1 MLLPKNNKTLQV
13 ASTINVCLRCKGN
26 AVFEQVTE
34 IRLSNFS
41 KVDVLCR
48 QLSPALVPLEKINV
62 WSNKFVLH
70 VSLNSQISTTIVKK
84 VWEKNVDLVLIYRV
98 KPILGRRAK
107 TMYVLMFLNGSSV
120 SFPFCHFIGHF
131 SHSSM
136 SNSMT
141 MPAKPQ
147 WK

>member
-34 IRLSNFS
+34 MRLSNFS

-62 WSNKFVLH
+62 
-70 VSLNSQISTTIVKK
+70 
-84 VWEKNVDLVLIYRV
+84 
-98 KPILGRRAK
+98 
-107 TMYVLMFLNGSSV
+107 
-120 SFPFCHFIGHF
+120 
-131 SHSSM
+131 
-136 SNSMT
+136 
-141 MPAKPQ
+141 
-147 WK
+147 